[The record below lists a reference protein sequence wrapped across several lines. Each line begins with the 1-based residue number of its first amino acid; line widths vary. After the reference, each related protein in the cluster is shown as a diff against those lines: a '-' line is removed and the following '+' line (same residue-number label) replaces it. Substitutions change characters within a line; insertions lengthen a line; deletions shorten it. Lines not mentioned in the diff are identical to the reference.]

1 MKKFWILNKIYI
13 RELRAGGKLKIL
25 IAILIFSVIIIFHEL
40 GHFLLAKRNGI
51 KVTEFSL
58 GMGPRLL
65 STQKGETRYS
75 LKIFPIG
82 GSCMMVG
89 EDDDDDSEGSFN
101 KASVWARISVV
112 AAGPIFNFILAFV
125 FAMIITSVAGYDPAR
140 VLQVEENSP
149 AAKAG
154 LQEGDIITE
163 FQGRSIVL
171 GRDLDSYMMLHGLE
185 DEEITLTY
193 KRNDEKK
200 EVSFEAYSEEKYM
213 LGFSYVPAP
222 DSAPEITQI
231 VLNGSMMEAGVQA
244 GDIIREINGE
254 AIETSQ
260 ELQEYW
266 EKNPLDGSEI
276 SLGIERDGEI
286 QTLSLKPQMTKQ
298 VDTGFIYNLYRE
310 KTNFLGVLRYSASEV
325 RYWISN
331 TVESLM
337 MLIKGQFSVNDLSG
351 PVGIIDVIGDSY
363 EEAKEEGSVM
373 VWLQMLYWAILL
385 SANLGVMNLLPIPA
399 LDGGRLVFLIVE
411 AVRKKKLNP
420 NVEGMIHFA
429 GFVLLMLL
437 MVFVMFNDFRRL

>member
-1 MKKFWILNKIYI
+1 M
-13 RELRAGGKLKIL
+13 KIL

-75 LKIFPIG
+75 LKLFPIG

-163 FQGRSIVL
+163 FQGRNIVL

-185 DEEITLTY
+185 DEDITLTY
-193 KRNDEKK
+193 KRDGKEK

-213 LGFSYVPAP
+213 LGFSYVPTP
-222 DSAPEITQI
+222 DGEPEVTQV
-231 VLNGSMMEAGVQA
+231 VLNGAMMEAGVQA

-254 AIETSQ
+254 VIETSQ
-260 ELQEYW
+260 EIQEYW
-266 EKNPLDGSEI
+266 EKNPLDGLEI
-276 SLGIERDGEI
+276 SLGIERDGEV
-286 QTLSLKPQMTKQ
+286 QTISLKPQMTKQ
-298 VDTGFIYNLYRE
+298 IDTGFVYNLYRE

-331 TVESLM
+331 TIESLM

-363 EEAKEEGSVM
+363 EEAKEEGTVM

-399 LDGGRLVFLIVE
+399 LDGGRLVFLAVE
-411 AVRKKKLNP
+411 AVRKKKLDP

>member
-1 MKKFWILNKIYI
+1 MRGLK
-13 RELRAGGKLKIL
+13 AGGKLKIL

-75 LKIFPIG
+75 LKLFPIG

-163 FQGRSIVL
+163 FQGRNIVL

-185 DEEITLTY
+185 DEDITLTY
-193 KRNDEKK
+193 KRDGKEK

-213 LGFSYVPAP
+213 LGFSYVPTP
-222 DSAPEITQI
+222 DGEPEVTQV
-231 VLNGSMMEAGVQA
+231 VLNGAMMEAGVQA

-254 AIETSQ
+254 VIETSQ
-260 ELQEYW
+260 EIQEYW

-276 SLGIERDGEI
+276 SLGIERDGEV
-286 QTLSLKPQMTKQ
+286 QTISLKPQMTKQ
-298 VDTGFIYNLYRE
+298 IDTGFVYNLYRE

-331 TVESLM
+331 TIESLM

-363 EEAKEEGSVM
+363 EEAKEEGTVM

-399 LDGGRLVFLIVE
+399 LDGGRLVFLAVE
-411 AVRKKKLNP
+411 AVRKKKLDP

>member
-1 MKKFWILNKIYI
+1 M
-13 RELRAGGKLKIL
+13 KIL

-40 GHFLLAKRNGI
+40 GHFILAKRNGI

-75 LKIFPIG
+75 LKLFPIG

-163 FQGRSIVL
+163 FQGRNIVL

-185 DEEITLTY
+185 DEDITLTY
-193 KRNDEKK
+193 KRDGKEK

-213 LGFSYVPAP
+213 LGFSYVPTP
-222 DSAPEITQI
+222 DSEPEITQV
-231 VLNGSMMEAGVQA
+231 VLNGAMMEAGVQA

-260 ELQEYW
+260 EIQEYW

-276 SLGIERDGEI
+276 SLGIERDGEV

-298 VDTGFIYNLYRE
+298 IDTGFVYNLYRE
-310 KTNFLGVLRYSASEV
+310 KTNFLGVLRYSTSEV

-331 TVESLM
+331 TIESLM

-363 EEAKEEGSVM
+363 EEAKEEGTVM

-399 LDGGRLVFLIVE
+399 LDGGRLVFLAVE
-411 AVRKKKLNP
+411 AVRKKKLDP

>member
-1 MKKFWILNKIYI
+1 M
-13 RELRAGGKLKIL
+13 KIL

-75 LKIFPIG
+75 LKLFPIG

-140 VLQVEENSP
+140 VLQVEKNSP

-163 FQGRSIVL
+163 FQGRNIVL

-185 DEEITLTY
+185 DEDITLTY
-193 KRNDEKK
+193 KRDGKEK

-213 LGFSYVPAP
+213 LGFSYVPTP
-222 DSAPEITQI
+222 DGEPEVTQV
-231 VLNGSMMEAGVQA
+231 VLNGAMMEAGVQA

-260 ELQEYW
+260 EIQEYW

-276 SLGIERDGEI
+276 SLGIERDGEV
-286 QTLSLKPQMTKQ
+286 QTISLKPQMTKQ
-298 VDTGFIYNLYRE
+298 IDTGFVYNLYRE
-310 KTNFLGVLRYSASEV
+310 KTNFLGVLRYSTSEV

-331 TVESLM
+331 TIESLM

-363 EEAKEEGSVM
+363 EEAKEEGTVM

-399 LDGGRLVFLIVE
+399 LDGGRLVFLAVE
-411 AVRKKKLNP
+411 AVRKKKLDP

>member
-1 MKKFWILNKIYI
+1 M
-13 RELRAGGKLKIL
+13 KIL

-75 LKIFPIG
+75 LKSFPIG

-163 FQGRSIVL
+163 FQGRNIVL

-185 DEEITLTY
+185 DEDITLTY
-193 KRNDEKK
+193 KRDGKEK

-213 LGFSYVPAP
+213 LGFSYVPTP
-222 DSAPEITQI
+222 DSEPEITQV
-231 VLNGSMMEAGVQA
+231 VLNGAMMEAGVQA

-260 ELQEYW
+260 EIQEYW

-286 QTLSLKPQMTKQ
+286 QTLSLQPQMTKQ
-298 VDTGFIYNLYRE
+298 IDTGFVYNLYRE

-331 TVESLM
+331 TIESLM

-363 EEAKEEGSVM
+363 EEAKEEGTVM

-399 LDGGRLVFLIVE
+399 LDGGRLVFLAVE
-411 AVRKKKLNP
+411 AVRKKKLDP

>member
-1 MKKFWILNKIYI
+1 M
-13 RELRAGGKLKIL
+13 KIL

-75 LKIFPIG
+75 LKLFPIG

-125 FAMIITSVAGYDPAR
+125 FAMIITSVAGYNPAR

-163 FQGRSIVL
+163 FQGRNIVL

-185 DEEITLTY
+185 DEDITLTY
-193 KRNDEKK
+193 KRDGKEK

-213 LGFSYVPAP
+213 LGFSYVPTP
-222 DSAPEITQI
+222 DGEPEVTQV
-231 VLNGSMMEAGVQA
+231 VLNGAMMEAGVQA

-260 ELQEYW
+260 EIQEYW

-276 SLGIERDGEI
+276 SLGIERDGEV
-286 QTLSLKPQMTKQ
+286 QTISLKPQMTKQ
-298 VDTGFIYNLYRE
+298 IDTGFVYNLYRE

-331 TVESLM
+331 TIESLM

-363 EEAKEEGSVM
+363 EEAKEEGTVM

-399 LDGGRLVFLIVE
+399 LDGGRLVFLAVE
-411 AVRKKKLNP
+411 AVRKKKLDP